1 MSEASSKNE
10 LRLDWALLY
19 LTGIII
25 TLYLTSNLMSVK
37 LVKIWPFGCFDAGT
51 VLFPLV
57 YMLGDVLTEL
67 WGYRTAKRIIWL
79 TFFCNVILTCGTALA
94 VWLPAPEYTASNAEA
109 YGAVFAYVPRI
120 VIASLAAFICGEL
133 SNAYYM
139 ERIRRWT
146 GERWLWVR
154 TIGSSIPGY
163 ILDSAIFII
172 IAFAGTAPWRDLAVM
187 FAIQFAMKMG
197 MEIFLSTPMAYAL
210 ITGLKKLRI
219 QRAETANL

>member
-1 MSEASSKNE
+1 MIERDEKKE
-10 LRLDWALLY
+10 LRLDWPLIY
-19 LTGIII
+19 LTGILI

-67 WGYRTAKRIIWL
+67 WGYHNAKRIIWL
-79 TFFCNVILTCGTALA
+79 TFFCNIILTGGTALA
-94 VWLPAPEYTASNAEA
+94 VWMPAPDYLANSADA
-109 YGAVFAYVPRI
+109 YGMVFAYVPRI
-120 VIASLAAFICGEL
+120 VVASLAAFLCGEL

-139 ERIRRWT
+139 DRIRRWT

-163 ILDSAIFII
+163 ILDSAVFIV

-187 FAIQFAMKMG
+187 FGVQFAMKMG

-210 ITGLKKLRI
+210 ILGLKRLRI
-219 QRAETANL
+219 NTIKTEEL